1 MRSFVASLLLIGILA
16 GCNSGP
22 AEPELTRLG
31 DTAPEFGSKP
41 DLGTIQGF
49 VVGKWTPRDYIDPIF
64 AKQLGVG
71 AIEEQQSSETGPIE
85 ELYVI
90 TADGKFSVDLKAA
103 RVKMGGTWTV
113 VGNTISLNYTTLN
126 DNPIQAEKARLMKA
140 AEGGTQ
146 GAVRNEVITD
156 MVTTAMEKQTTMIVS
171 SDKKMLFFSS
181 SMAAPAGMSEGEMAS
196 FANLSGTALERL
208 AEKPPG

>member
-1 MRSFVASLLLIGILA
+1 MKSFVASLILIGLLS

-31 DTAPEFGSKP
+31 DTAPAFGSTTE
-41 DLGTIQGF
+41 LGTIQGF
-49 VVGKWTPRDYIDPIF
+49 AVGKWTPRDYIDPIF

-71 AIEEQQSSETGPIE
+71 AIEEQQSTETGPIE
-85 ELYVI
+85 ELYEL
-90 TADGKFSVDLKAA
+90 TADGRLSVDLRAA
-103 RVKMGGTWTV
+103 KVKMGGTWTV
-113 VGNTISLNYTTLN
+113 TGDTISLNYTTLN
-126 DNPIQAEKARLMKA
+126 DNPIQAEKARLLKA

-156 MVTTAMEKQTTMIVS
+156 MVTSAMEKMTTMIVS

-181 SMAAPAGMSEGEMAS
+181 SMPAPAGVSEGEMAA
-196 FANLSGTALERL
+196 FTNLAGKALERL
-208 AEKPPG
+208 GTKPKS